1 MKVLTL
7 TLQPEGETMDGLD
20 AIAIVLVAVGYS
32 MIGFLLGIIY
42 AGFIGRRKP

>member
-1 MKVLTL
+1 
-7 TLQPEGETMDGLD
+7 MDGLD